1 MRNIQ
6 GLLRAG
12 SWSVG
17 IGACVLAASCLP
29 AAEQQVAARPNIVFI
44 LTDDLG
50 IYDLGCY
57 GRTEHHTPHLDRL
70 AAQGVRFTSA
80 YCALPLCSPSRAAIL
95 TGKNPAR
102 LHLTTYLPGR
112 PDCTAQKLLHPKIQM
127 QLPLEEKTLAEY
139 LKHAGYATAC
149 IGKWHLGGKGFG
161 PAEQGFDVVHPGKAN
176 TTPSETEGGKG
187 EYDLTAAAERFIEA
201 HRDKP
206 FFLYLCHNTPHIPY
220 TARDDLVRKNS
231 RALEPVYAALIE
243 TLDDAVGQLLRK
255 LDALDLAQKT
265 IVIFTSDNGGLSVPE
280 GPHRIVTHNGPYRAG
295 KGFLYEGGLRIPLI
309 VRWPGKIPAG
319 KVIHHPTV
327 NTDWTPTLLE
337 LCGLP
342 VPEGLDGASI
352 AGLLIDGK
360 EPGKRMLLFHF
371 PHYSN
376 QGGRPGGVVRDGQWK
391 LIEHYEDGQ
400 IELFDLDKDIGE
412 TINVA
417 SQHPQVA
424 ERLRAAL
431 ADWRRAIGAQQNAP
445 NPDFDP
451 LAHRALYIDIDPSRF
466 NASIAGQEQIDR
478 MQQWRKAVNAAT
490 AARTKPKP

>member
-1 MRNIQ
+1 MK
-6 GLLRAG
+6 
-12 SWSVG
+12 
-17 IGACVLAASCLP
+17 P
-29 AAEQQVAARPNIVFI
+29 
-44 LTDDLG
+44 
-50 IYDLGCY
+50 
-57 GRTEHHTPHLDRL
+57 
-70 AAQGVRFTSA
+70 SA
-80 YCALPLCSPSRAAIL
+80 MSDPCE
-95 TGKNPAR
+95 
-102 LHLTTYLPGR
+102 LPGAELFQNR
-112 PDCTAQKLLHPKIQM
+112 IGVFAHDFLRCTLFI
-127 QLPLEEKTLAEY
+127 AE
-139 LKHAGYATAC
+139 T
-149 IGKWHLGGKGFG
+149 GGKGQAYTQKFYSTLASASTLLEDFLDYHG
-161 PAEQGFDVVHPGKAN
+161 AKNNKNWYFFRELVATMRHIGLASNFQKHISN
-176 TTPSETEGGKG
+176 RILH
-187 EYDLTAAAERFIEA
+187 YDLPESSEFEAEGVQALHVSSPSFTGDILVASNEWCRPSGNPKNMPGGITIYDITQPTGIKVLVDGFG
-201 HRDKP
+201 D
-206 FFLYLCHNTPHIPY
+206 F
-220 TARDDLVRKNS
+220 DLHGN
-231 RALEPVYAALIE
+231 RANESHSAIAWDAGDRVYAALIE

-280 GPHRIVTHNGPYRAG
+280 GPHQIVTHNGPYRAG
-295 KGFLYEGGLRIPLI
+295 KGFLYEGGLRVPLI

-342 VPEGLDGASI
+342 VPEGLDGVSI
-352 AGLLIDGK
+352 AGVLTDGK
-360 EPGKRMLLFHF
+360 EPGKRMIFFHF

-376 QGGRPGGVVRDGQWK
+376 QGGRPGGAVRDGQWK

-412 TINVA
+412 TTNVA

-466 NASIAGQEQIDR
+466 NASIAGQQQVDR
-478 MQQWRKAVNAAT
+478 MQQWRKAMNAAT